1 MGTSKKTI
9 LQRRYTYGQRHM
21 KLCSISLIIREMQ
34 ITTIKYQKKYQTG
47 QVRMAKIKMCTN
59 NKGWQSV
66 EKKEPSYTVDRNVN
80 WCSHY
85 EKQHG
90 VPEKN

>member
-1 MGTSKKTI
+1 
-9 LQRRYTYGQRHM
+9 M

-59 NKGWQSV
+59 NKVWR
-66 EKKEPSYTVDRNVN
+66 KRNPPTLLI
-80 WCSHY
+80 
-85 EKQHG
+85 EM
-90 VPEKN
+90 